1 MTKRLSIRY
10 EVGGGDVARL
20 ADRFGDGP
28 LGQRAEQRRTL
39 RFRGRVPHRG
49 VNRSRPDRVDPDRSE
64 LNGQPPGQSLDRCGS
79 AGQRAAPA
87 DGRTATVPDVST
99 TEPPALIR
107 GAACL
112 TAVTAPQKRTSNSR
126 RASSSGT

>member
-1 MTKRLSIRY
+1 M
-10 EVGGGDVARL
+10 
-20 ADRFGDGP
+20 
-28 LGQRAEQRRTL
+28 
-39 RFRGRVPHRG
+39 
-49 VNRSRPDRVDPDRSE
+49 
-64 LNGQPPGQSLDRCGS
+64 
-79 AGQRAAPA
+79 RAARA

-126 RASSSGT
+126 RASSSGTSPSGRGVTPSPAVYTR